1 MSRLALAALLALV
14 SGPVIADPVTKSS
27 PNSVGDTVD
36 RLVAAVE
43 EAGAA
48 VVARVDHSAAA
59 SGADMALPEATLVIF
74 GNPAVGTPV
83 MQEDLRAGL
92 VLPLR
97 VLVHADGEG
106 GAALTYE
113 AAADLFAGLDVDP
126 AGEAAA
132 RIDGALDR
140 LTDAATAAD

>member
-113 AAADLFAGLDVDP
+113 SAADLFAGLDVDP